1 MKEVVKFALV
11 LTVGA
16 LLAHLAGYD
25 ELAAILLLPPYPL
38 YEDFFQ

>member
-1 MKEVVKFALV
+1 MNKVVKFALL

-16 LLAHLAGYD
+16 LIAHLAGYD

-38 YEDFFQ
+38 